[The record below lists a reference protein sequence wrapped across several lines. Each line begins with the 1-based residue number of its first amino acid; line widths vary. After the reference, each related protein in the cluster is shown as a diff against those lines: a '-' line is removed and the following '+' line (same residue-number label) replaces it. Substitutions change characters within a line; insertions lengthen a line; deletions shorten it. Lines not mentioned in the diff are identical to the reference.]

1 MKLSAREYCSQ
12 TITQKPLHHRRPI
25 SDNGY
30 WENYNVSEEGGTQTH
45 HTLTLTQSSPQDG
58 LIRARHRRWPGI
70 NSVKLKIGKREM
82 SAVVRILKTNLWRGV
97 EKRSTLRN
105 DSSKP
110 HENKTY
116 YPSLQQM
123 KDRCDY
129 LLKDKMMS
137 YKFLP
142 CGCHSCLIVAWHN
155 HTCSG
160 ICSDRDNSA
169 TVSFWHQRN
178 TKIWHTVLYRLIT
191 HAIWSCGN
199 LHGPKTCKN
208 VSEYNAHWQTLHP
221 KGLLA
226 SLNQKRWSQNIL

>member
-1 MKLSAREYCSQ
+1 MAICAREPHAEDLAMDVAPKGFLEVVRRGIPGTRERINRSLCKKIDPGTIPLPLMKLSAREYCSQ

-30 WENYNVSEEGGTQTH
+30 WENYNVSEEGGTQAD
-45 HTLTLTQSSPQDG
+45 HTLTLTQSSPQDD
-58 LIRARHRRWPGI
+58 LIHTRHRRWPGI

-82 SAVVRILKTNLWRGV
+82 SAVVRILKTNLWRGA

-110 HENKTY
+110 HENKTC
-116 YPSLQQM
+116 YPSLQKM

-142 CGCHSCLIVAWHN
+142 CGCHSCLIVA
-155 HTCSG
+155 
-160 ICSDRDNSA
+160 
-169 TVSFWHQRN
+169 
-178 TKIWHTVLYRLIT
+178 
-191 HAIWSCGN
+191 
-199 LHGPKTCKN
+199 
-208 VSEYNAHWQTLHP
+208 
-221 KGLLA
+221 
-226 SLNQKRWSQNIL
+226 